1 MNINRKKGGVVWRLR
16 YIAFQCLDDGLVGR
30 KHKGDWEGTFRDE
43 EGKWV
48 VSWKLSEECVAM
60 MWTDGLCEMVV
71 KRKEIEDGGIT
82 TVFSN
87 M

>member
-1 MNINRKKGGVVWRLR
+1 M
-16 YIAFQCLDDGLVGR
+16 
-30 KHKGDWEGTFRDE
+30 
-43 EGKWV
+43 
-48 VSWKLSEECVAM
+48 SWKLSEECVAM

-71 KRKEIEDGGIT
+71 KRKEIEDEGIT